1 MTNFICADMCEI
13 EIKKVAEKALKTAD
27 NLGIAT
33 EKAKGIALKAKEK
46 VSESVSDNSESPVN
60 YAVNKIQDDAKNVS
74 EDAIYLFNKQ
84 GKKSV
89 NKTVKNTKK
98 LEQSIEEVRAKR
110 KIKKDKSKVN
120 NPDRYTPKA
129 PDDTVM
135 IDDIVSKNT
144 PKNTQNKVRSASS
157 IKTKETVSAVKSNQ
171 PIINASKQSVKDTAK
186 AINKSSQ
193 IAKETAK
200 QFAKGAKKAARAT
213 KRAIKA
219 MIESTKAL
227 VNAIIAGGWVS
238 VVIIILISLVAA
250 LCSSFYGIFFSS
262 ETSQSGMNIT
272 SVIQQINNEFDDK
285 IDEIKSSGSFDGVE
299 VIGSRSNWKDILSI
313 YAVKTTTDENNP
325 MEVATVDENKK
336 SILSSIFWDMNNISK
351 SVETRTETITKE
363 STDEQGNKIETTKQ
377 VEKKYIVITLS
388 GKTAEDMS
396 VSYSFNDT
404 QKKYLAELKSD
415 KNNKLWAS
423 LIYNI
428 GGVSGGSGI
437 DIKDLDFSNET
448 VNDTQKKI
456 VAVATNSAKYGIS
469 ARSGYCQAWVADVYQ
484 AVTGSR
490 GSAHCALCA
499 ADMWAVSSDWSKIPV
514 GATVYGYASNPYG
527 HVGIYIGN
535 GMVAHNIGEIK
546 IQSLESWVKTYKGF
560 AWGWEN
566 GNILVNNTINK
577 SRVDKHSAFC
587 T

>member
-1 MTNFICADMCEI
+1 MSEI
-13 EIKKVAEKALKTAD
+13 EIKKVSERTLKTAD

-33 EKAKGIALKAKEK
+33 EKAKGITLKAKEK

-60 YAVNKIQDDAKNVS
+60 YAVDKVQDNAKSVS
-74 EDAIYLFNKQ
+74 EDTVYLFNKQ

-89 NKTVKNTKK
+89 NETVKNTKK
-98 LEQSIEEVRAKR
+98 LEQSIEEVRARR

-129 PDDTVM
+129 QTETVKT
-135 IDDIVSKNT
+135 DDIVSKNT
-144 PKNTQNKVRSASS
+144 PKNTQNKVRS
-157 IKTKETVSAVKSNQ
+157 IKTKESVSAVKSNQ
-171 PIINASKQSVKDTAK
+171 PIVKSSKQSAKDTAK

-200 QFAKGAKKAARAT
+200 QSAKGAKKAARAA
-213 KRAIKA
+213 KRTIKS

-238 VVIIILISLVAA
+238 VVIIILICLVAA

-299 VIGSRSNWKDILSI
+299 VIGSRSNWKDVLSI

-325 MEVATVDENKK
+325 MEIVTVDENKK

-351 SVETRTETITKE
+351 FVETRTETITKE
-363 STDEQGNKIETTKQ
+363 STDEQGNKIETTEQ
-377 VEKKYIVITLS
+377 VEKKYLVITLT

-404 QKKYLAELKSD
+404 QKKYLSELMSD
-415 KNNKLWAS
+415 KNNKIWAS

-437 DIKDLDFSNET
+437 DIKGLDFSNET

-499 ADMWAVSSDWSKIPV
+499 ADMWAVSSDFSQIPV
-514 GATVYGYASNPYG
+514 GTTVYGYSSSKYG

-560 AWGWEN
+560 AWGFEN
-566 GNILVNNTINK
+566 GKNLV
-577 SRVDKHSAFC
+577 
-587 T
+587 

>member
-1 MTNFICADMCEI
+1 MSEI
-13 EIKKVAEKALKTAD
+13 EIKKVAEKTLKTAD

-33 EKAKGIALKAKEK
+33 EKAKGITLKAKEK
-46 VSESVSDNSESPVN
+46 VSENVSDNSESPVN
-60 YAVNKIQDDAKNVS
+60 YAVNKVQDNAKSVS

-89 NKTVKNTKK
+89 NETVKNTKK
-98 LEQSIEEVRAKR
+98 LEQSIEEVRAKK

-120 NPDRYTPKA
+120 TPDKYTPKA
-129 PDDTVM
+129 PDDTVKT
-135 IDDIVSKNT
+135 DDIASKNM

-157 IKTKETVSAVKSNQ
+157 IKTKETVSVIKSKQ
-171 PIINASKQSVKDTAK
+171 PIINASKQSTKDTAK

-200 QFAKGAKKAARAT
+200 QSAKGAKKAARAT

-219 MIESTKAL
+219 TIESTKAL

-238 VVIIILISLVAA
+238 VVVIILICLVAA

-272 SVIQQINNEFDDK
+272 FVIQQINNEFDDK

-325 MEVATVDENKK
+325 MEIATVDENKK
-336 SILSSIFWDMNNISK
+336 AILSSIFWDMNNISN

-363 STDEQGNKIETTKQ
+363 STDEQGNTVETTKH
-377 VEKKYIVITLS
+377 VEKKYLVITLS

-404 QKKYLAELKSD
+404 QKKYLAELMSD
-415 KNNKLWAS
+415 KNNTLWAS

-428 GGVSGGSGI
+428 GGVSGGSSI

-456 VAVATNSAKYGIS
+456 VAVATNSVKYGIS

-499 ADMWAVSSDWSKIPV
+499 ADMWAVSSDFSQIPV
-514 GATVYGYASNPYG
+514 GATVYGYSSSQYG

-535 GMVAHNIGEIK
+535 GMVAHNIGYVK
-546 IQSLESWVKTYKGF
+546 VQSLESWIEQYKGF
-560 AWGWEN
+560 CWGWEN
-566 GNILVNNTINK
+566 GNDILN
-577 SRVDKHSAFC
+577 
-587 T
+587 

>member
-1 MTNFICADMCEI
+1 MSEI
-13 EIKKVAEKALKTAD
+13 EIKKVAEKTLKTAD

-33 EKAKGIALKAKEK
+33 EKAKGITLKAKEK
-46 VSESVSDNSESPVN
+46 VSKNVSDNSESPVN
-60 YAVNKIQDDAKNVS
+60 YAIDKVQDNAKNVS
-74 EDAIYLFNKQ
+74 EDAIYLFKKQ

-89 NKTVKNTKK
+89 NETVKNTKK

-120 NPDRYTPKA
+120 NPDKYTPKA
-129 PDDTVM
+129 PDDTVKT
-135 IDDIVSKNT
+135 DNIVSKNT

-157 IKTKETVSAVKSNQ
+157 IKTKETVSVIKSKQ
-171 PIINASKQSVKDTAK
+171 PIIKARKQSVKDTAK

-193 IAKETAK
+193 ITKETAK
-200 QFAKGAKKAARAT
+200 QSAKGAKKAARAT
-213 KRAIKA
+213 KRVIKA

-238 VVIIILISLVAA
+238 VVIIILICLVAA

-299 VIGSRSNWKDILSI
+299 VIGSRSNWKDVLSI

-325 MEVATVDENKK
+325 MEIATVDESKK

-363 STDEQGNKIETTKQ
+363 STDEQGNKVKTTEQ
-377 VEKKYIVITLS
+377 VEKKYLVITLT
-388 GKTAEDMS
+388 GKTADDMAN
-396 VSYSFNDT
+396 SYSFNGT
-404 QKKYLAELKSD
+404 QKKYLAELMSD

-437 DIKDLDFSNET
+437 DIKNLDFSNET

-499 ADMWAVSSDWSKIPV
+499 ADMWAVSSDFSQIPV
-514 GATVYGYASNPYG
+514 GATVYGYSSSKYG

-546 IQSLESWVKTYKGF
+546 IQSLESWIKTYKGF

-566 GNILVNNTINK
+566 GYIK
-577 SRVDKHSAFC
+577 E
-587 T
+587 

>member
-1 MTNFICADMCEI
+1 MSEI
-13 EIKKVAEKALKTAD
+13 EIKKVAEKTLKTAD

-33 EKAKGIALKAKEK
+33 EKAKGIILKAKEN
-46 VSESVSDNSESPVN
+46 VSENVSDNSKSPVN
-60 YAVNKIQDDAKNVS
+60 YAIDKVQDNAKNVS

-89 NKTVKNTKK
+89 NETAKNTKK
-98 LEQSIEEVRAKR
+98 FEQSIEEVRAKR
-110 KIKKDKSKVN
+110 KIKKDKSKAN
-120 NPDRYTPKA
+120 NPDKYTPKA
-129 PDDTVM
+129 QTETVM
-135 IDDIVSKNT
+135 TDDIVSKNA

-157 IKTKETVSAVKSNQ
+157 IKTKETVSAVKSKQ
-171 PIINASKQSVKDTAK
+171 PIIKSSKQSAKDTTK

-200 QFAKGAKKAARAT
+200 QSAKGAKKAARAT

-227 VNAIIAGGWVS
+227 INAIIAGGWVS
-238 VVIIILISLVAA
+238 VVVIILICLVAA

-262 ETSQSGMNIT
+262 ETSQNGMNIT

-299 VIGSRSNWKDILSI
+299 VIGSRSNWKDVLSI

-325 MEVATVDENKK
+325 MEIATVDENKK
-336 SILSSIFWDMNNISK
+336 SILSSIFWDMNGISK
-351 SVETRTETITKE
+351 SVETQTETVTKE
-363 STDEQGNKIETTKQ
+363 STDEQGNTVETTEQ
-377 VEKKYIVITLS
+377 VEKTYLVITLS
-388 GKTAEDMS
+388 GKSVEDMS
-396 VSYSFNDT
+396 ATYSFNDT
-404 QKKYLAELKSD
+404 QKKYLAELMSD

-428 GGVSGGSGI
+428 GGVSGGGSI

-456 VAVATNSAKYGIS
+456 VAVATNSTKYGIS

-499 ADMWAVSSDWSKIPV
+499 ADMWAVSSDFSQIPV
-514 GATVYGYASNPYG
+514 GATVYGYSSSKYG

-546 IQSLESWVKTYKGF
+546 IQSLESWIKTYKGF
-560 AWGWEN
+560 AWGFEN
-566 GNILVNNTINK
+566 GYIK
-577 SRVDKHSAFC
+577 E
-587 T
+587 

>member
-1 MTNFICADMCEI
+1 MSEI

-33 EKAKGIALKAKEK
+33 KKAKGIILKAKEK
-46 VSESVSDNSESPVN
+46 VSESVSDNSESHVN
-60 YAVNKIQDDAKNVS
+60 YAIDKVQDNAKNVS
-74 EDAIYLFNKQ
+74 EDAIYLFKKQ

-89 NKTVKNTKK
+89 NETVKNTKK
-98 LEQSIEEVRAKR
+98 LEQSIEEVRARR
-110 KIKKDKSKVN
+110 KIKKDKRKVN

-135 IDDIVSKNT
+135 IDDIVLKNT

-157 IKTKETVSAVKSNQ
+157 IKTKETVSVVKSNQ
-171 PIINASKQSVKDTAK
+171 PIINASKQSAKDTAK

-200 QFAKGAKKAARAT
+200 QSAKGAKKAARAT
-213 KRAIKA
+213 KRVIKA

-238 VVIIILISLVAA
+238 VVVIILICLVAA

-299 VIGSRSNWKDILSI
+299 VIGGRSNWKDVLSI
-313 YAVKTTTDENNP
+313 YAVKTTTDENKP

-336 SILSSIFWDMNNISK
+336 AILSSIFWDMNNISK
-351 SVETRTETITKE
+351 SVETRTETVTKK
-363 STDEQGNKIETTKQ
+363 STDEQGNKIETTEQ
-377 VEKKYIVITLS
+377 VEKKYLVITLS
-388 GKTAEDMS
+388 GKSAEDMS
-396 VSYSFNDT
+396 TSYSFNNT
-404 QKKYLAELKSD
+404 QKKYLAELMSD

-428 GGVSGGSGI
+428 GGVSGGNGI

-499 ADMWAVSSDWSKIPV
+499 ADMWAVSSDFSQIPV
-514 GATVYGYASNPYG
+514 GATVYGYSSSQYG

-546 IQSLESWVKTYKGF
+546 IQSLESWIKTYKGF

-566 GNILVNNTINK
+566 ANK
-577 SRVDKHSAFC
+577 L
-587 T
+587 

>member
-1 MTNFICADMCEI
+1 MSEI

-60 YAVNKIQDDAKNVS
+60 YAVNKIQDNAKSVS
-74 EDAIYLFNKQ
+74 EDTIYLFNKQ

-89 NKTVKNTKK
+89 NETVKNTKK
-98 LEQSIEEVRAKR
+98 LERSIEEVRARR
-110 KIKKDKSKVN
+110 KIKKDKSKIN

-129 PDDTVM
+129 PDDTVKT
-135 IDDIVSKNT
+135 DDIASKNT

-157 IKTKETVSAVKSNQ
+157 IKTKETVSAVKSQQ
-171 PIINASKQSVKDTAK
+171 PIIKASKQSAKDTAK
-186 AINKSSQ
+186 AINRSSQ

-200 QFAKGAKKAARAT
+200 QSAKGAKKAARAT

-227 VNAIIAGGWVS
+227 VNAIIAGGWIS
-238 VVIIILISLVAA
+238 VVIIILICLVAA

-325 MEVATVDENKK
+325 MEIATVDENKK
-336 SILSSIFWDMNNISK
+336 AILSSIFWDMNNISK
-351 SVETRTETITKE
+351 SVETRTETVTKE
-363 STDEQGNKIETTKQ
+363 STDEQGNAVKTTEQ
-377 VEKKYIVITLS
+377 VEKKYLVITLT
-388 GKTAEDMS
+388 GKTVDDMS
-396 VSYSFNDT
+396 ISYSFNNT
-404 QKKYLAELKSD
+404 QKKYLAELMSD

-499 ADMWAVSSDWSKIPV
+499 ADMWAVSSDFSQIPV
-514 GATVYGYASNPYG
+514 GATVYGYSSSKYG

-546 IQSLESWVKTYKGF
+546 IQSLESWIKTYKGF

-566 GNILVNNTINK
+566 GYIK
-577 SRVDKHSAFC
+577 E
-587 T
+587 

>member
-1 MTNFICADMCEI
+1 MSEI

-33 EKAKGIALKAKEK
+33 EKAKGITLKAKEK
-46 VSESVSDNSESPVN
+46 VSKNVSDNSESPVN
-60 YAVNKIQDDAKNVS
+60 YAIDKVQDNAKNVS
-74 EDAIYLFNKQ
+74 EDAIYLFKKQ

-89 NKTVKNTKK
+89 NETVKNTKK

-120 NPDRYTPKA
+120 NPDKYTPKA
-129 PDDTVM
+129 PDDTVKT
-135 IDDIVSKNT
+135 DDIVSKNT

-157 IKTKETVSAVKSNQ
+157 IKTKETVSVIKSKQ
-171 PIINASKQSVKDTAK
+171 PIIKARKQSVKDTAK

-193 IAKETAK
+193 ITKETAK
-200 QFAKGAKKAARAT
+200 QSAKGAKKAARAT
-213 KRAIKA
+213 KRVIKA

-238 VVIIILISLVAA
+238 VVIIILICLVAA

-299 VIGSRSNWKDILSI
+299 VIGSRSNWKDVLSI

-325 MEVATVDENKK
+325 MEIATVDESKK

-351 SVETRTETITKE
+351 SVETRTETVTKE
-363 STDEQGNKIETTKQ
+363 STDKQGNKVETTKQ
-377 VEKKYIVITLS
+377 VEKKYLVITLS

-396 VSYSFNDT
+396 ATYSLNDT
-404 QKKYLAELKSD
+404 QKKYLAELMSD

-514 GATVYGYASNPYG
+514 GAAIYGYSSSKYG

-535 GMVAHNIGEIK
+535 GMVAHNIGYIK
-546 IQSLESWVKTYKGF
+546 IEPIEDWIKTYKGF
-560 AWGWEN
+560 AWGFEN
-566 GNILVNNTINK
+566 GKELV
-577 SRVDKHSAFC
+577 
-587 T
+587 

>member
-1 MTNFICADMCEI
+1 MSEI
-13 EIKKVAEKALKTAD
+13 EIKKVAEKALKTTD

-363 STDEQGNKIETTKQ
+363 STDEQDNKIETTKQ

-404 QKKYLAELKSD
+404 QKKYLAELMSD

-499 ADMWAVSSDWSKIPV
+499 ADMWAVSSDFSQIPV
-514 GATVYGYASNPYG
+514 GATVYGYSSSQYG

-535 GMVAHNIGEIK
+535 GKVAHNIGYVK
-546 IQSLESWVKTYKGF
+546 VQSLESWIEQYKGF
-560 AWGWEN
+560 CWGWEN
-566 GNILVNNTINK
+566 GYIK
-577 SRVDKHSAFC
+577 E
-587 T
+587 

>member
-1 MTNFICADMCEI
+1 MTNFICADMSEI
-13 EIKKVAEKALKTAD
+13 EIKKVAERTLKTAD

-33 EKAKGIALKAKEK
+33 EKAKGITLKAKEK
-46 VSESVSDNSESPVN
+46 VSKNVSDNSESPVN
-60 YAVNKIQDDAKNVS
+60 SAIDKVQDNAKSVS
-74 EDAIYLFNKQ
+74 EDTIYLFNKQ

-89 NKTVKNTKK
+89 NETVKNTKK
-98 LEQSIEEVRAKR
+98 LERSIEEVRAKR
-110 KIKKDKSKVN
+110 KIKKDKSKIN
-120 NPDRYTPKA
+120 NPDKYTLKA
-129 PDDTVM
+129 PDDTVKT
-135 IDDIVSKNT
+135 DDIVSKNT
-144 PKNTQNKVRSASS
+144 PKNTQNKVRNASS
-157 IKTKETVSAVKSNQ
+157 IKTKETVSAVKSKQ
-171 PIINASKQSVKDTAK
+171 PIINASKQS
-186 AINKSSQ
+186 
-193 IAKETAK
+193 
-200 QFAKGAKKAARAT
+200 AKGAKKAARAT

-238 VVIIILISLVAA
+238 VVIIILICLVAA

-336 SILSSIFWDMNNISK
+336 AILSSIFWDMNNISK
-351 SVETRTETITKE
+351 SVEIRTETITKE
-363 STDEQGNKIETTKQ
+363 STDEQGNTIEATEQ
-377 VEKKYIVITLS
+377 VEKKYLVITLT

-396 VSYSFNDT
+396 ATYSLNDT
-404 QKKYLAELKSD
+404 QKKYLAELMSD

-514 GATVYGYASNPYG
+514 GAAIYGYSSSKYG

-546 IQSLESWVKTYKGF
+546 IQSLESWIKTYKGF
-560 AWGWEN
+560 AWGFEN
-566 GNILVNNTINK
+566 GKGLV
-577 SRVDKHSAFC
+577 
-587 T
+587 

>member
-1 MTNFICADMCEI
+1 MSEI
-13 EIKKVAEKALKTAD
+13 EIKKVAEKALKTTD

-299 VIGSRSNWKDILSI
+299 VIGSRSNWKDVLSI
-313 YAVKTTTDENNP
+313 YAIKTTTDENNP

-363 STDEQGNKIETTKQ
+363 STDEQDNKIETTKQ

-404 QKKYLAELKSD
+404 QKKYLAELMSD

-469 ARSGYCQAWVADVYQ
+469 VRSGYCQAWVADVYQ

-499 ADMWAVSSDWSKIPV
+499 ADMWAVSSDFSQIPV
-514 GATVYGYASNPYG
+514 GATVYGYSSSQYG

-546 IQSLESWVKTYKGF
+546 IQSLESWVKTYNGF

>member
-1 MTNFICADMCEI
+1 MSEI

-33 EKAKGIALKAKEK
+33 EKTKGITLKAKEK
-46 VSESVSDNSESPVN
+46 VSENVSDNSESPVN
-60 YAVNKIQDDAKNVS
+60 YAIDKVQNNAKSVS

-89 NKTVKNTKK
+89 NETVNNTKK

-120 NPDRYTPKA
+120 NPDRYIPKA
-129 PDDTVM
+129 PDDTVKT
-135 IDDIVSKNT
+135 DDIVSENT
-144 PKNTQNKVRSASS
+144 PKNIQNKVRSASS
-157 IKTKETVSAVKSNQ
+157 IKTKETVSVVKSKQ
-171 PIINASKQSVKDTAK
+171 PIINVSKQSAKDTAK

-200 QFAKGAKKAARAT
+200 QSAKGAKKAARAT
-213 KRAIKA
+213 KRVIKA

-238 VVIIILISLVAA
+238 VVIIILICLVAA

-299 VIGSRSNWKDILSI
+299 IIGSRSNWKDVLSI
-313 YAVKTTTDENNP
+313 YAIKTTTDENNP
-325 MEVATVDENKK
+325 MEIATVDENKK

-351 SVETRTETITKE
+351 SVETRTETVTKE
-363 STDEQGNKIETTKQ
+363 STDGQGNKVETTKQ
-377 VEKKYIVITLS
+377 VEKKYLVIILS

-396 VSYSFNDT
+396 TSYSFNDT
-404 QKKYLAELKSD
+404 QKKYLAELMSD

-499 ADMWAVSSDWSKIPV
+499 ADMWAVSSDFSQIPV
-514 GATVYGYASNPYG
+514 GATVYGYSSSKYG

-535 GMVAHNIGEIK
+535 GQVIHNLSGTVK
-546 IQSLESWVKTYKGF
+546 VQSLESWVEGFNGF

-566 GNILVNNTINK
+566 GNNLFSK
-577 SRVDKHSAFC
+577 
-587 T
+587 

>member
-46 VSESVSDNSESPVN
+46 VSENVSDNSESPVN
-60 YAVNKIQDDAKNVS
+60 YAIDKVQDNVESLS
-74 EDAIYLFNKQ
+74 EDAVYLFNQQ

-89 NKTVKNTKK
+89 NETVKSTKK
-98 LEQSIEEVRAKR
+98 LEQSIEEVRARR
-110 KIKKDKSKVN
+110 KIKKDKRKVN

-129 PDDTVM
+129 PDDTVKT
-135 IDDIVSKNT
+135 DNIVSKNE

-157 IKTKETVSAVKSNQ
+157 IKTKETVSAVKSQQ
-171 PIINASKQSVKDTAK
+171 PIIKASKQSAKDTAK

-299 VIGSRSNWKDILSI
+299 VIGSRSNWKDVLSI

-499 ADMWAVSSDWSKIPV
+499 ADMWAVSSDFSQIPV
-514 GATVYGYASNPYG
+514 GATVYGYSSSKYG

-546 IQSLESWVKTYKGF
+546 IQSLESWIKTYKGF
-560 AWGWEN
+560 AWGFEN
-566 GNILVNNTINK
+566 GYVIM
-577 SRVDKHSAFC
+577 
-587 T
+587 

>member
-1 MTNFICADMCEI
+1 MSEI
-13 EIKKVAEKALKTAD
+13 EIKKVAEKALKTTD

-363 STDEQGNKIETTKQ
+363 STDEQDNKIETTKQ

-404 QKKYLAELKSD
+404 QKKYLAELMSD

-469 ARSGYCQAWVADVYQ
+469 VRSGYCQAWVADVYQ

-499 ADMWAVSSDWSKIPV
+499 ADMWAVSSDFSQIPV
-514 GATVYGYASNPYG
+514 GATVYGYSSSQYG

-546 IQSLESWVKTYKGF
+546 IQSLESWIKTYKGF

>member
-1 MTNFICADMCEI
+1 MSEI
-13 EIKKVAEKALKTAD
+13 EIKKVAEKALKTTD

-363 STDEQGNKIETTKQ
+363 STDEQDNKIETTKQ

-404 QKKYLAELKSD
+404 QKKYLAELMSD

-514 GATVYGYASNPYG
+514 GATVYGYASKPYG

>member
-1 MTNFICADMCEI
+1 MSEI
-13 EIKKVAEKALKTAD
+13 EIKKVADRTLKTAD

-60 YAVNKIQDDAKNVS
+60 YAIDKVQDNAKNVS
-74 EDAIYLFNKQ
+74 ENAVYLFNKQ

-89 NKTVKNTKK
+89 NETVKNTKK
-98 LEQSIEEVRAKR
+98 LEQSIEEVRVKR

-120 NPDRYTPKA
+120 NPDKYTPKA
-129 PDDTVM
+129 PDDTVKT
-135 IDDIVSKNT
+135 DDIASKNT

-157 IKTKETVSAVKSNQ
+157 IKTKETVSAVKSKQ
-171 PIINASKQSVKDTAK
+171 PIIKASKQSTKDTAK

-200 QFAKGAKKAARAT
+200 QSAKGAKKAARAT
-213 KRAIKA
+213 KRTIKS

-238 VVIIILISLVAA
+238 VVVIILICLVAA

-272 SVIQQINNEFDDK
+272 SAIQQINNEFDDK
-285 IDEIKSSGSFDGVE
+285 IDKIKSSGSFDGVE
-299 VIGSRSNWKDILSI
+299 VIVSRSNWKDILSI

-336 SILSSIFWDMNNISK
+336 AILSSIFWDMNNISK
-351 SVETRTETITKE
+351 SVEIRTETITKE
-363 STDEQGNKIETTKQ
+363 STDEQGNKIETTEQ
-377 VEKKYIVITLS
+377 VKRKYLVITLT
-388 GKTAEDMS
+388 GKSAEDMS
-396 VSYSFNDT
+396 TSYSFNNT
-404 QKKYLAELKSD
+404 QKKYLAELMSD

-499 ADMWAVSSDWSKIPV
+499 VDMWAVSSDFSQIPV
-514 GATVYGYASNPYG
+514 GATVYGYSSSQYG

-546 IQSLESWVKTYKGF
+546 IQSLESWVKNYKGF

-566 GNILVNNTINK
+566 GNTLIK
-577 SRVDKHSAFC
+577 E
-587 T
+587 

>member
-1 MTNFICADMCEI
+1 MSEI
-13 EIKKVAEKALKTAD
+13 EIKKVAEKTLKTAD

-46 VSESVSDNSESPVN
+46 VSENVSNNSESPVN
-60 YAVNKIQDDAKNVS
+60 YAVNKVQDNAKS
-74 EDAIYLFNKQ
+74 LSKDAIYLFNKQ
-84 GKKSV
+84 GKKSA

-98 LEQSIEEVRAKR
+98 LEESIEEVRAKR

-120 NPDRYTPKA
+120 NPDKYTPKA
-129 PDDTVM
+129 PDDTVKT
-135 IDDIVSKNT
+135 DDVASKNM

-157 IKTKETVSAVKSNQ
+157 IKTKETVSVVKSKH
-171 PIINASKQSVKDTAK
+171 PIINVNKQSAKDTAK
-186 AINKSSQ
+186 AINKSSK

-200 QFAKGAKKAARAT
+200 QSAKGAKKAARAT

-238 VVIIILISLVAA
+238 VVVIILICLVAA

-336 SILSSIFWDMNNISK
+336 AILSSIFWDMNNISK
-351 SVETRTETITKE
+351 SVETRTETVTKE
-363 STDEQGNKIETTKQ
+363 SIDKQGNKIKTTEQ
-377 VEKKYIVITLS
+377 VEKKYLVITLT

-404 QKKYLAELKSD
+404 QKKYLAELMSD

-428 GGVSGGSGI
+428 GGVSGGSSI

-499 ADMWAVSSDWSKIPV
+499 ADMWAVSSDFSQIPV
-514 GATVYGYASNPYG
+514 GATVYGYSSSKYG

-566 GNILVNNTINK
+566 GYIK
-577 SRVDKHSAFC
+577 E
-587 T
+587 

>member
-1 MTNFICADMCEI
+1 MSEI

-33 EKAKGIALKAKEK
+33 EKAKGITLKAKEK
-46 VSESVSDNSESPVN
+46 VSESVSDNSESSVN
-60 YAVNKIQDDAKNVS
+60 YAIDKVQNNAKSVS

-89 NKTVKNTKK
+89 NETIKNTKK

-110 KIKKDKSKVN
+110 KINKDKSKVN
-120 NPDRYTPKA
+120 NPDKYTPKA
-129 PDDTVM
+129 QTETVKT
-135 IDDIVSKNT
+135 DDIVSKNT

-171 PIINASKQSVKDTAK
+171 PIINVSKQSAKDTAK

-200 QFAKGAKKAARAT
+200 QSAKGAKKAARAT

-238 VVIIILISLVAA
+238 VVIIILICLVAA

-299 VIGSRSNWKDILSI
+299 VIGNRSNWKDVLSI

-351 SVETRTETITKE
+351 SVETRIETITKE
-363 STDEQGNKIETTKQ
+363 STDEQGKTIEATEQ
-377 VEKKYIVITLS
+377 VEKKYLVITLT
-388 GKTAEDMS
+388 GKSAEDMS
-396 VSYSFNDT
+396 ISYSFNDT
-404 QKKYLAELKSD
+404 QKKYLAELMSD
-415 KNNKLWAS
+415 KNNKLWTS

-456 VAVATNSAKYGIS
+456 VAVATNSVKYGIS

-499 ADMWAVSSDWSKIPV
+499 ADMWAVSSDFSQIPV
-514 GATVYGYASNPYG
+514 GATVYGYSSSKYG

-535 GMVAHNIGEIK
+535 GMIAHNIGEIK
-546 IQSLESWVKTYKGF
+546 IQSLESWIKTYKGF

-566 GNILVNNTINK
+566 SKKL
-577 SRVDKHSAFC
+577 
-587 T
+587 

>member
-1 MTNFICADMCEI
+1 MSNIKIKQTAETVIKTSENIGIVNEKIKDVGVRTKEKINNATEQTNSNSPEQYAVEKVQEKAKDGTDYAVYEFNRKGRKSVEETKKNIETAKMTLEDVKARRKAQQAERTVKETKNTVNADVTFSSQAETPKPPVKNPPKQANSTI
-13 EIKKVAEKALKTAD
+13 KTGNAQTVKATQKVSKKTTEKASAKAIKKSAQTNAIAVTKTAEKSRKTAERLMQTAKETKRFVQLLIKFLSKALKAAYTA
-27 NLGIAT
+27 
-33 EKAKGIALKAKEK
+33 AKSL
-46 VSESVSDNSESPVN
+46 
-60 YAVNKIQDDAKNVS
+60 
-74 EDAIYLFNKQ
+74 
-84 GKKSV
+84 
-89 NKTVKNTKK
+89 
-98 LEQSIEEVRAKR
+98 
-110 KIKKDKSKVN
+110 
-120 NPDRYTPKA
+120 
-129 PDDTVM
+129 
-135 IDDIVSKNT
+135 
-144 PKNTQNKVRSASS
+144 
-157 IKTKETVSAVKSNQ
+157 VSAV
-171 PIINASKQSVKDTAK
+171 
-186 AINKSSQ
+186 
-193 IAKETAK
+193 
-200 QFAKGAKKAARAT
+200 
-213 KRAIKA
+213 
-219 MIESTKAL
+219 
-227 VNAIIAGGWVS
+227 IAGGWVS
-238 VVIIILISLVAA
+238 VVVIILICLVAA

-299 VIGSRSNWKDILSI
+299 VIGSRSNWKDVLTI

-336 SILSSIFWDMNNISK
+336 SILSSIFWDMNGISK
-351 SVETRTETITKE
+351 SVETRTETVTKE
-363 STDEQGNKIETTKQ
+363 STDEQGNTIEATEQ
-377 VEKKYIVITLS
+377 VEKKYLVITLS
-388 GKTAEDMS
+388 GKTADDMAN
-396 VSYSFNDT
+396 SYSFNDT
-404 QKKYLAELKSD
+404 QKKYLAELMSD

-456 VAVATNSAKYGIS
+456 VAVASNSAKYGIS

-484 AVTGSR
+484 AVTGLR

-499 ADMWAVSSDWSKIPV
+499 ADMWAVSNDFSQIPV
-514 GATVYGYASNPYG
+514 GATVYGYSSSKYG

-566 GNILVNNTINK
+566 GKKL
-577 SRVDKHSAFC
+577 
-587 T
+587 

>member
-13 EIKKVAEKALKTAD
+13 EIKKVAEKALKTTD

-299 VIGSRSNWKDILSI
+299 VIGSRSNWKDVLSI

-351 SVETRTETITKE
+351 SVETRTETVTKE
-363 STDEQGNKIETTKQ
+363 STDGQGNTIETTEQ
-377 VEKKYIVITLS
+377 VEKNYLVITLT

-396 VSYSFNDT
+396 ATYSLNDT
-404 QKKYLAELKSD
+404 QKKYLAELMSD

-514 GATVYGYASNPYG
+514 GAAIYGYSSSKYG

-535 GMVAHNIGEIK
+535 GMVAHNIGYIK
-546 IQSLESWVKTYKGF
+546 IEPIEDWIKTYKGF

-566 GNILVNNTINK
+566 NMSLV
-577 SRVDKHSAFC
+577 
-587 T
+587 

>member
-1 MTNFICADMCEI
+1 MSEI
-13 EIKKVAEKALKTAD
+13 EIKKVADRTLKTAD

-60 YAVNKIQDDAKNVS
+60 YAIDKVQNNAKSVS

-89 NKTVKNTKK
+89 NETVKNTKK
-98 LEQSIEEVRAKR
+98 LEQSIEEVRVKR

-120 NPDRYTPKA
+120 NPDKYTPKA
-129 PDDTVM
+129 PDDTVKT
-135 IDDIVSKNT
+135 DDIASKNT

-157 IKTKETVSAVKSNQ
+157 IKTKETVSAVKSKQ
-171 PIINASKQSVKDTAK
+171 PIIKASKQSTKDTAK

-200 QFAKGAKKAARAT
+200 QSAKGAKKAARAT
-213 KRAIKA
+213 KRTIKS

-238 VVIIILISLVAA
+238 VVVIILICLVAA

-272 SVIQQINNEFDDK
+272 SAIQQINNEFDDK
-285 IDEIKSSGSFDGVE
+285 IDKIKSSGSFDGVE

-336 SILSSIFWDMNNISK
+336 AILSSIFWDMNNISK
-351 SVETRTETITKE
+351 SVETRTETVTKE
-363 STDEQGNKIETTKQ
+363 STDKQGNKVETTKQ
-377 VEKKYIVITLS
+377 VEKKYLVITLS
-388 GKTAEDMS
+388 GKTAENMS

-404 QKKYLAELKSD
+404 QKKYLAELMSD

-499 ADMWAVSSDWSKIPV
+499 VDMWAVSSDFSQIPV
-514 GATVYGYASNPYG
+514 GATVYGYSSSQYG

-546 IQSLESWVKTYKGF
+546 IQSLESWVKNYKGF

-566 GNILVNNTINK
+566 GNTLIK
-577 SRVDKHSAFC
+577 E
-587 T
+587 

>member
-1 MTNFICADMCEI
+1 MSEI
-13 EIKKVAEKALKTAD
+13 EIKKVAEKTLKTAD

-33 EKAKGIALKAKEK
+33 EKAKGITLKAKEK
-46 VSESVSDNSESPVN
+46 VSKNVSDNSESPVN
-60 YAVNKIQDDAKNVS
+60 YAIDKVQNNAKSVS
-74 EDAIYLFNKQ
+74 ENAVYLFNKQ

-89 NKTVKNTKK
+89 NETVKSTKK

-110 KIKKDKSKVN
+110 KIKKDKRKVN
-120 NPDRYTPKA
+120 NPDKYTPKA
-129 PDDTVM
+129 PDDTVKTD
-135 IDDIVSKNT
+135 DDIVSKNI

-157 IKTKETVSAVKSNQ
+157 IKTKETVSVIKSKQ
-171 PIINASKQSVKDTAK
+171 PIINASKQSAKDIAK
-186 AINKSSQ
+186 AINRSSQ

-200 QFAKGAKKAARAT
+200 QSAKGAKKAARTT

-227 VNAIIAGGWVS
+227 VNAIIAGGLVS
-238 VVIIILISLVAA
+238 VVIIILICLVAA

-262 ETSQSGMNIT
+262 ETSQNGMNIT

-336 SILSSIFWDMNNISK
+336 AILSSIFWDMNGISK
-351 SVETRTETITKE
+351 SVETRTETVTKE
-363 STDEQGNKIETTKQ
+363 STDEQGNTIETTEQ
-377 VEKKYIVITLS
+377 VEKKYLVITLT
-388 GKTAEDMS
+388 GKSADDMS

-404 QKKYLAELKSD
+404 QKKYLAELMSD

-499 ADMWAVSSDWSKIPV
+499 ADMWAVSSDFSQIPV
-514 GATVYGYASNPYG
+514 GATVYGYSSSKYG

-546 IQSLESWVKTYKGF
+546 IQSLESWVKNYKGF

-566 GNILVNNTINK
+566 GYIK
-577 SRVDKHSAFC
+577 E
-587 T
+587 

>member
-1 MTNFICADMCEI
+1 MSEI
-13 EIKKVAEKALKTAD
+13 EIKKVADRTLKTAD

-60 YAVNKIQDDAKNVS
+60 YAIDKVQDNAKNVS
-74 EDAIYLFNKQ
+74 ENAVYLFNKQ

-89 NKTVKNTKK
+89 NETVKNTKK
-98 LEQSIEEVRAKR
+98 LEQSIEEVRVKR

-120 NPDRYTPKA
+120 NPDKYTPKA
-129 PDDTVM
+129 PDDTVKT
-135 IDDIVSKNT
+135 DDIASKNT

-157 IKTKETVSAVKSNQ
+157 IKTKETVSAVKSKQ
-171 PIINASKQSVKDTAK
+171 PIIKASKQSTKDTAK

-200 QFAKGAKKAARAT
+200 QSAKGAKKAARAT
-213 KRAIKA
+213 KRTIKS

-238 VVIIILISLVAA
+238 VVVIILICLVAA

-272 SVIQQINNEFDDK
+272 SAIQQINNEFDDK
-285 IDEIKSSGSFDGVE
+285 IDKIKSSGSFDGVE

-313 YAVKTTTDENNP
+313 YAVKTSTDENNP

-336 SILSSIFWDMNNISK
+336 AILSSIFWDMNNISK
-351 SVETRTETITKE
+351 SVEIRTETITKE
-363 STDEQGNKIETTKQ
+363 STDEQGNKIETTEQ
-377 VEKKYIVITLS
+377 VKRKYLVKTLT
-388 GKTAEDMS
+388 GKSAEDMS
-396 VSYSFNDT
+396 TSYSFNNT
-404 QKKYLAELKSD
+404 QKKYLAELMSD

-499 ADMWAVSSDWSKIPV
+499 VDMWAVSSDFSQIPV
-514 GATVYGYASNPYG
+514 GATVYGYSSSQYG

-546 IQSLESWVKTYKGF
+546 IQSLESWVKNYKGF

-566 GNILVNNTINK
+566 GNTLIK
-577 SRVDKHSAFC
+577 E
-587 T
+587 

>member
-1 MTNFICADMCEI
+1 MSEI
-13 EIKKVAEKALKTAD
+13 EIKKVAEKALKTTD

-157 IKTKETVSAVKSNQ
+157 IKTKETVSAVKSQQ
-171 PIINASKQSVKDTAK
+171 PIIKASKQSAKDTAK

-238 VVIIILISLVAA
+238 VVIIILICLVAA

-299 VIGSRSNWKDILSI
+299 VIGSRSNWKDVLSI

-404 QKKYLAELKSD
+404 QKKYLAELMSD

-514 GATVYGYASNPYG
+514 GAAIYGYSSSKYG

-535 GMVAHNIGEIK
+535 GMVAHNIGYIK
-546 IQSLESWVKTYKGF
+546 IEPIEDWIKTYKGF

-566 GNILVNNTINK
+566 NMSLV
-577 SRVDKHSAFC
+577 
-587 T
+587 

>member
-1 MTNFICADMCEI
+1 MSEI
-13 EIKKVAEKALKTAD
+13 EIKKVAEKALKTAG
-27 NLGIAT
+27 NLGITT
-33 EKAKGIALKAKEK
+33 EKAKGITLKAKEK
-46 VSESVSDNSESPVN
+46 VSESVIDNSESSVN
-60 YAVNKIQDDAKNVS
+60 YAIDKVQNNAKSVS

-89 NKTVKNTKK
+89 NETIKNTKK

-110 KIKKDKSKVN
+110 KINKDKSKVN
-120 NPDRYTPKA
+120 NLDKYTPKA
-129 PDDTVM
+129 QTETVKT
-135 IDDIVSKNT
+135 DDIVSKNT

-171 PIINASKQSVKDTAK
+171 PIINVSKQSAKDTAK

-200 QFAKGAKKAARAT
+200 QSAKGAKKAARAT

-238 VVIIILISLVAA
+238 VVIIILICLVAA

-299 VIGSRSNWKDILSI
+299 VIGNRSNWKDVLSI

-351 SVETRTETITKE
+351 SVETRTETVTKE
-363 STDEQGNKIETTKQ
+363 STDEQGKTIEATEQ
-377 VEKKYIVITLS
+377 VEKKYLVITLT
-388 GKTAEDMS
+388 GKSAEDMS
-396 VSYSFNDT
+396 ISYSFNDT
-404 QKKYLAELKSD
+404 QKKYLAELMSD
-415 KNNKLWAS
+415 KNNKLWTS

-546 IQSLESWVKTYKGF
+546 TQSLESWIKTYKGF

-566 GNILVNNTINK
+566 SKKL
-577 SRVDKHSAFC
+577 
-587 T
+587 

>member
-1 MTNFICADMCEI
+1 MSEI
-13 EIKKVAEKALKTAD
+13 EIKKVAEKALKTTD

-299 VIGSRSNWKDILSI
+299 VIGSRSNWKDVLSI
-313 YAVKTTTDENNP
+313 YAIKTTTDENNP

-363 STDEQGNKIETTKQ
+363 STDEQDNKIETTKQ

-404 QKKYLAELKSD
+404 QKKYLAELMSD

-469 ARSGYCQAWVADVYQ
+469 VRSGYCQAWVADVYQ

-499 ADMWAVSSDWSKIPV
+499 ADMWAVSSDFSQIPV
-514 GATVYGYASNPYG
+514 GATVYGYSSSQYG

>member
-1 MTNFICADMCEI
+1 M
-13 EIKKVAEKALKTAD
+13 
-27 NLGIAT
+27 
-33 EKAKGIALKAKEK
+33 
-46 VSESVSDNSESPVN
+46 
-60 YAVNKIQDDAKNVS
+60 
-74 EDAIYLFNKQ
+74 
-84 GKKSV
+84 
-89 NKTVKNTKK
+89 
-98 LEQSIEEVRAKR
+98 
-110 KIKKDKSKVN
+110 
-120 NPDRYTPKA
+120 
-129 PDDTVM
+129 
-135 IDDIVSKNT
+135 
-144 PKNTQNKVRSASS
+144 
-157 IKTKETVSAVKSNQ
+157 
-171 PIINASKQSVKDTAK
+171 
-186 AINKSSQ
+186 
-193 IAKETAK
+193 
-200 QFAKGAKKAARAT
+200 
-213 KRAIKA
+213 
-219 MIESTKAL
+219 KAL

-238 VVIIILISLVAA
+238 VVIIILICLVAA

-299 VIGSRSNWKDILSI
+299 IIGSRSNWKDVLSI

-325 MEVATVDENKK
+325 MEIATVDENKK
-336 SILSSIFWDMNNISK
+336 SILSSIFWDMNGISK

-363 STDEQGNKIETTKQ
+363 STDGQGNTIETTEQ
-377 VEKKYIVITLS
+377 VEKKYLVITLS

-396 VSYSFNDT
+396 ASYSFNDT
-404 QKKYLAELKSD
+404 QKKYLAELMSD

-490 GSAHCALCA
+490 GSAHCALCT

-514 GATVYGYASNPYG
+514 GATIYGYASNPYG

-535 GMVAHNIGEIK
+535 GNVIHNLSGTVK
-546 IQSLESWVKTYKGF
+546 VQSLESWVKDFKGF

-566 GNILVNNTINK
+566 NMSLV
-577 SRVDKHSAFC
+577 
-587 T
+587 

>member
-1 MTNFICADMCEI
+1 MSEI
-13 EIKKVAEKALKTAD
+13 EIKKVADRTLKTAD

-33 EKAKGIALKAKEK
+33 EKAKGITLKAKEK
-46 VSESVSDNSESPVN
+46 VSKNVSDNSESPVN
-60 YAVNKIQDDAKNVS
+60 YAIDKVQDNAKNVS
-74 EDAIYLFNKQ
+74 EDAIYLFKKQ

-89 NKTVKNTKK
+89 NETVKNTKK

-129 PDDTVM
+129 FDDTVKT
-135 IDDIVSKNT
+135 DDIVSKNI

-171 PIINASKQSVKDTAK
+171 PIINASKQSAKDTAK

-193 IAKETAK
+193 IAKET
-200 QFAKGAKKAARAT
+200 AKKAARAT

-238 VVIIILISLVAA
+238 VVIIILICLVAA

-272 SVIQQINNEFDDK
+272 SAIQQINNEFDDK

-336 SILSSIFWDMNNISK
+336 AILSSIFWDMNNISK

-363 STDEQGNKIETTKQ
+363 STDEQGNKIETTEQ
-377 VEKKYIVITLS
+377 VEKKYLVIILS

-396 VSYSFNDT
+396 TSYSFNDT
-404 QKKYLAELKSD
+404 QKKYLAELMSD

-499 ADMWAVSSDWSKIPV
+499 ADMWAVSSDFSQIPV
-514 GATVYGYASNPYG
+514 GATVYGYSSSKYG

-546 IQSLESWVKTYKGF
+546 IQSLESWVKNYKGF

-566 GNILVNNTINK
+566 GYIK
-577 SRVDKHSAFC
+577 E
-587 T
+587 